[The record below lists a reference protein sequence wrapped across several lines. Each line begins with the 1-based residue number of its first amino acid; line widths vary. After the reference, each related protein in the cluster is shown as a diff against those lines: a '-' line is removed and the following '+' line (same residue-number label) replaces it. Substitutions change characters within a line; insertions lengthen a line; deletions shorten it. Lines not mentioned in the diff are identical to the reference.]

1 MEIMS
6 RKVDWLLLVL
16 LRGPLAVFATG
27 MTAKL
32 PLSLRRGIP
41 PARNDEQ

>member
-16 LRGPLAVFATG
+16 YPSPLRLG
-27 MTAKL
+27 MTVKL

-41 PARNDEQ
+41 PARNDGNDLH